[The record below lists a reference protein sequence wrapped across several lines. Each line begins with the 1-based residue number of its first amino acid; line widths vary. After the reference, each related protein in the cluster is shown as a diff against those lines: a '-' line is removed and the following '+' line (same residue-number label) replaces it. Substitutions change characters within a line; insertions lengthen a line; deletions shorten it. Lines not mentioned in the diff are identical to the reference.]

1 MTEVESTLAVEPEE
15 VASSWTTA
23 EEVASSWSL
32 HPALGDKVS
41 DLAPEPRLHAH
52 VRGRRA
58 RGGERLDVL
67 GRGHQLVPLDEAA
80 AKVMVAC
87 SNDTRPFDTAAR
99 MAVNLVSGVISK
111 MDPGAGR
118 RTSCTTA
125 WRCAREKGVV
135 FCVLCVACACAFVL
149 SGATVVVYSLGA
161 ACRAIPAGLPVPWL

>member
-1 MTEVESTLAVEPEE
+1 MMKRLRASKKSTGSAKRLTEVESTLAVEPEE

-67 GRGHQLVPLDEAA
+67 GRGHQLVPLDE
-80 AKVMVAC
+80 
-87 SNDTRPFDTAAR
+87 
-99 MAVNLVSGVISK
+99 
-111 MDPGAGR
+111 
-118 RTSCTTA
+118 
-125 WRCAREKGVV
+125 
-135 FCVLCVACACAFVL
+135 
-149 SGATVVVYSLGA
+149 SLA
-161 ACRAIPAGLPVPWL
+161 SASSSMKPRQR

>member
-1 MTEVESTLAVEPEE
+1 
-15 VASSWTTA
+15 
-23 EEVASSWSL
+23 
-32 HPALGDKVS
+32 
-41 DLAPEPRLHAH
+41 
-52 VRGRRA
+52 
-58 RGGERLDVL
+58 
-67 GRGHQLVPLDEAA
+67 
-80 AKVMVAC
+80 MVAC

-149 SGATVVVYSLGA
+149 SGATVVVTLWE
-161 ACRAIPAGLPVPWL
+161 RLVGLSQPVCLSPGYNKL